1 MKLISKVTEI
11 YCIADD
17 FCKEY
22 ELELNKKGGSLKP
35 NWGYK
40 RKRWEAELQLHN
52 LADTHRYEVRTYML
66 TDIYTYSYR
75 LRPREALLSLKWSF

>member
-1 MKLISKVTEI
+1 MARNEQQRRHYLTSFFLD
-11 YCIADD
+11 ARMR
-17 FCKEY
+17 
-22 ELELNKKGGSLKP
+22 
-35 NWGYK
+35 YK

-52 LADTHRYEVRTYML
+52 LADTRRYEVRTYML